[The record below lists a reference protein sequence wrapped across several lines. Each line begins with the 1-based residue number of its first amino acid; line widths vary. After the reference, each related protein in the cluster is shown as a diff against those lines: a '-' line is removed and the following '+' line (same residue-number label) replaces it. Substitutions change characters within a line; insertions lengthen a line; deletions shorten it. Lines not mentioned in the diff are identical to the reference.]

1 MKIIHSA
8 LILILILITTLNGC
22 AAYNNST
29 NEASAMPTSS
39 AAAETVAPT
48 DTPTATPIFS
58 DSEYSPN
65 NTSGCIGN
73 KNTKKFHLP
82 SCSSIDKMKESN
94 KVRLSDRDEAINR
107 GYVPCQ
113 RCCP

>member
-1 MKIIHSA
+1 MKRIHSA
-8 LILILILITTLNGC
+8 LILLLMLITTLNGC

-29 NEASAMPTSS
+29 NDVSEMPTSS
-39 AAAETVAPT
+39 AAAETAAPT
-48 DTPTATPIFS
+48 DVTTATLIFS
-58 DSEYSPN
+58 DSEYSHN
-65 NTSGCIGN
+65 NTSACIGN

-94 KVRLSDRDEAINR
+94 KVRLSGRDEAINS